1 MGAESLPLSTV
12 EYMYRWNRNVDSST
26 LSSSPTHN
34 FTPLARSDDGT
45 YTCTVTIN
53 STLLNNT
60 RTAMSEKTLTVTR
73 KFVHRFLILDNT
85 TNYHAMTG
93 VMPDA
98 PNDLTDYIVNAT
110 SITITWTL
118 SSDIFID
125 RYKVSYMYTIRR
137 CSASPGE
144 AINDNISDGSARS
157 YNLMSL
163 NEDST
168 YTITVT
174 AINDEGSR
182 SSTITAD
189 TSTSGNHT
197 IISCV
202 VR

>member
-1 MGAESLPLSTV
+1 
-12 EYMYRWNRNVDSST
+12 
-26 LSSSPTHN
+26 
-34 FTPLARSDDGT
+34 
-45 YTCTVTIN
+45 
-53 STLLNNT
+53 
-60 RTAMSEKTLTVTR
+60 
-73 KFVHRFLILDNT
+73 
-85 TNYHAMTG
+85 MTG

-98 PNDLTDYIVNAT
+98 PSDLTVTMVTAT
-110 SITITWTL
+110 SITITWTQ

-125 RYKVSYMYTIRR
+125 TYEISYMYTIRG
-137 CSASPGE
+137 CSASPGQGM
-144 AINDNISDGSARS
+144 NTLSGSARS

-168 YTITVT
+168 YTITMT

>member
-1 MGAESLPLSTV
+1 MPYAPS
-12 EYMYRWNRNVDSST
+12 N
-26 LSSSPTHN
+26 
-34 FTPLARSDDGT
+34 
-45 YTCTVTIN
+45 
-53 STLLNNT
+53 
-60 RTAMSEKTLTVTR
+60 LTVTM
-73 KFVHRFLILDNT
+73 VTST
-85 TNYHAMTG
+85 T
-93 VMPDA
+93 
-98 PNDLTDYIVNAT
+98 I
-110 SITITWTL
+110 IITWTQ

-125 RYKVSYMYTIRR
+125 RYEVSYMYTIRR
-137 CSASPGE
+137 CSASPGQGM
-144 AINDNISDGSARS
+144 NTLSGSAKS

-197 IISCV
+197 IISSV